1 MIGVQTPQPTDG
13 VELFLA
19 GDEGIL
25 FDKVGQR
32 VFRLNSF
39 ASCIWCHIEDG
50 LEAEA
55 VVGAAARSMHLEPTR
70 ARPFVFDML
79 KKWQHLGLLRGA
91 NAPPPVI
98 RDGLPTVPWQP
109 PAAPAFVPEFIVKPG
124 RWQYQML
131 GTIFSLGFSNSALE
145 AIVHSVLAHLET
157 DEVAPNPCR
166 LDLVETAGQVHL
178 LQDGRVLGS
187 CAARHGL
194 APLVQGNVGLLAL
207 RRYSYLMALH
217 AAGLVAPEGVLLI
230 AGRKGS
236 GKTTLAAA
244 LLAAS
249 WRYLSDDTI
258 LLHAQTLDAVGVPY
272 SLGIKAGAW
281 PLLAELYPSLD
292 RTAVHR
298 REDGEVIRYL
308 CPPREN
314 YARPRSVRW
323 IAFPTRSANSRST
336 IRQLTQLE
344 GLQRIF
350 EHCCAIPRCLTHDD
364 VRSLIQWSGGIGFF
378 EIAVAD
384 LNSATAQ
391 LHMITAE
398 GCSDAA
404 ARPNLPLLANSLKP
418 QRRSIL

>member
-1 MIGVQTPQPTDG
+1 MIDVHRPQPADG
-13 VELFLA
+13 VELFLT
-19 GDEGIL
+19 GDEGVL

-32 VFRLNSF
+32 VFHLNSL

-50 LEAEA
+50 LRAEA
-55 VVGAAARSMHLEPTR
+55 IVGATARSMHLQPTR
-70 ARPFVFDML
+70 AGRFVFDML
-79 KKWQHLGLLRGA
+79 EKWQHLGLLRGA
-91 NAPPPVI
+91 KAPHPVV
-98 RDGLPTVPWQP
+98 RDGLPADSPRP
-109 PAAPAFVPEFIVKPG
+109 PAAPAFVPEFIVKTG
-124 RWQYQML
+124 RRQYQML
-131 GTIFSLGFSNSALE
+131 GTTFSLEFSNSALE
-145 AIVHSVLAHLET
+145 TIAHSVLAHLET
-157 DEVAPNPCR
+157 DELVSNPCR
-166 LDLVETAGQVHL
+166 LGLVETAGQVHL
-178 LQDGRVLGS
+178 LRDGCVIGS

-207 RRYSYLMALH
+207 RRYSYLIALH

-244 LLAAS
+244 LLAAG
-249 WRYLSDDTI
+249 WRYLSDDTV

-272 SLGIKAGAW
+272 ALGIKAGAW

-314 YARPRSVRW
+314 QAQPQPVRW
-323 IAFPTRSANSRST
+323 IAFPTRSAHSRSP
-336 IRQLTQLE
+336 IRQLTPLE
-344 GLQRIF
+344 GLQRVF

-364 VRSLIQWSGGIGFF
+364 VRSLIQWSGGIGFY

-391 LHMITAE
+391 LHMIAVD
-398 GCSDAA
+398 GGSDPSV
-404 ARPNLPLLANSLKP
+404 RPNLPLLANSLKP
-418 QRRSIL
+418 QRRPTL